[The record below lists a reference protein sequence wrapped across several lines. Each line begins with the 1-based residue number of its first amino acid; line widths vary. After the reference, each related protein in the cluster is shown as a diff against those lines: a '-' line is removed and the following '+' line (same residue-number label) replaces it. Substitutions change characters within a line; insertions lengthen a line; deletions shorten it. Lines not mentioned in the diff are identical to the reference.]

1 MFLPYKN
8 LLAKQALNSKQSVKG
23 YDGIIR
29 EILRRSGYFSRK
41 IHDDV
46 NFFKIKNSHTAKY
59 MYNIYTINNMRNRY
73 MYFISQR
80 KPKNYKDQR
89 DNSRQFYIQIDFY
102 RWLSKLDQPN
112 KENDNSTKYTK

>member
-1 MFLPYKN
+1 
-8 LLAKQALNSKQSVKG
+8 
-23 YDGIIR
+23 
-29 EILRRSGYFSRK
+29 
-41 IHDDV
+41 
-46 NFFKIKNSHTAKY
+46 

-112 KENDNSTKYTK
+112 KENDNSTK

>member
-1 MFLPYKN
+1 
-8 LLAKQALNSKQSVKG
+8 
-23 YDGIIR
+23 
-29 EILRRSGYFSRK
+29 
-41 IHDDV
+41 
-46 NFFKIKNSHTAKY
+46 
-59 MYNIYTINNMRNRY
+59 MRNRY

-112 KENDNSTKYTK
+112 KVNDNSTKYVPTK